1 MPLTLARRATIEGIG
16 TAFLLATIV
25 GSGIMG
31 DRLSGGNPWQA
42 LLANSL
48 ATGAVL
54 VALIAS
60 FAPLSGAHFNPVVT
74 LVEAI
79 AIDVQS
85 SEVTLTDGT
94 RVGYDR
100 LIVAPG
106 IMRSPATANLPRA
119 IPLASSPGR

>member
-1 MPLTLARRATIEGIG
+1 VVGGGFAGVICAR
-16 TAFLLATIV
+16 FLRRF
-25 GSGIMG
+25 
-31 DRLSGGNPWQA
+31 DPRR
-42 LLANSL
+42 
-48 ATGAVL
+48 
-54 VALIAS
+54 
-60 FAPLSGAHFNPVVT
+60 VVT

-85 SEVTLTDGT
+85 SEVTLADGT